1 MSFGPALIL
10 LNLKASLEAVMKEK
24 RRNGDTVKGQVK
36 LHLPA
41 IAIAITLVLTI
52 VAGATQLG
60 SAEQQIKGNS
70 QRTADNQMAIRKLLE
85 AQNRIN
91 ANQQQLNGR
100 LIQGQAS
107 IQSGLREIKS
117 DIRELRR
124 PR

>member
-1 MSFGPALIL
+1 M
-10 LNLKASLEAVMKEK
+10 NEK
-24 RRNGDTVKGQVK
+24 RRNSDTIKGQVK
-36 LHLPA
+36 FHWPA
-41 IAIAITLVLTI
+41 IALAVTLGLAIFG
-52 VAGATQLG
+52 GATQMG
-60 SAEQQIKGNS
+60 SADQKIIGNS

-85 AQNRIN
+85 TQNRIN

-107 IQSGLREIKS
+107 IQSGLKEIKS